1 MDSPQILKVKY
12 DYLMQLVPMLRAAPA
27 SFLLALMWQLK
38 EVSLYP
44 LTLMLVGGHA
54 NLVR

>member
-27 SFLLALMWQLK
+27 SFLLALMWKLK
-38 EVSLYP
+38 EVSFYP
-44 LTLMLVGGHA
+44 LTLMLVGRHA